1 MRIRNGI
8 RTAILAVASVM
19 LGMGMASAD
28 DYPVLYMSGLPTSQG
43 AWLLFDANWNRT
55 TLDPNTWYD
64 GIVVHEMAGNNSW
77 NIAPKLHSWTID
89 YTNDVSAGVWCD
101 GNGTVTIGEGGLT
114 MTSGK
119 TFDFGDGSS
128 RVRVKLAESQT
139 WQGPA
144 SGTRPRFCIGT
155 TAYTGGYYHSQVAAE
170 KDLSWTIQGLI
181 SVYLFGNNDLS
192 GVDVVVKDQA
202 ALCLSKTCKTNTTDV
217 RLHAKSLTLD
227 GATIQIGKAF
237 SESGSTLGTTATPDF
252 TDDVL
257 APMVVFLNGGS
268 VDGGTVN
275 YGVSRLSVSGGDST
289 FSGAVTFVGDE
300 VSVDVASGASLTFS
314 GSLAQADGVSATL
327 NVTGEGSVTLPSASA
342 VGNVSGADAA
352 TLAFAGAGV
361 VEAAI
366 EGFAKIEV
374 SPGAGAL
381 ATATLKGDLSGFAGT
396 EIRAKSGTVFIH
408 PKANLPAG
416 VNLVADAGATIK
428 VLEDSDLGAFT
439 VDGKDYERD
448 ADGIAHARLYM
459 EDYSGNTYVVYR
471 KFYQAAGA
479 VPEAEKIAW
488 QAGAEMVYE
497 NGRSYSGGMNLQG
510 NVVNGIEFQSAVG
523 YQEGGVTVG
532 AGGLRATVAG
542 IRANFYSGDQNLK
555 LAASQVW
562 SGPAVSALSSV
573 PFIVGLG
580 GDGWNYFYNG
590 SLTPLKPGLELTLRG
605 DLWVRDYYMTNDFS
619 TCDVRIEAPAFV
631 SLQKAGNAPTSTD
644 YGRIRA
650 RKVTFAG
657 GAGMVFGI
665 TSKIIADAYAGSPTE
680 LTSDRVAKTLVLE
693 NGGVLRAAEPTVW
706 SDVRLEATG
715 TAVNTVV
722 GTFVLQD
729 EETQIGIAE
738 GATLDL
744 RGATLLPAD
753 GVEAKLAVTGP
764 GMVVLDMQDLATVG
778 IPDFGGAA
786 IELHG
791 YGVLDAANVG
801 ALTLVGDGIV
811 ALPQGLAS
819 ASAVKVTSG
828 TLLLDSAAALPVG
841 VKVETEGSGNL
852 MLRDWAG
859 FDKDTMMSGT
869 KRTVKDGDVLVTD
882 DPIEGTAVALGSG
895 QTLWVCGD
903 GLKASSTLT
912 LGNGASVVFLK
923 TATVSAP
930 VTQDGSVTVSAS
942 DPSVTGTLAGTWNS
956 STGTLDAQTSCN
968 VDTDGTVVFS
978 GDMTFA
984 VNNYLDIRGE
994 VMFRGEENRKPT
1006 LTVGTLVRFYSGRL
1020 TFVNSTFVIGGDR
1033 NPGLGLSQ
1041 ADQEDD
1047 VAAVFGPGSSVTFGN
1062 NQVPYVGKSDL
1073 YESRFVID
1081 GGTVSTG
1088 TYDPIVLNGNGY
1100 EGGKGVFELKAG
1112 EFKTNRRIFIG
1123 WNLSGTVYHKGTAK
1137 VIWNGGTWIGQGNSY
1152 RYFFPMLID
1161 GKPSNTEFVI
1171 AGTNCVLNLENFTKY
1186 SVVSNF
1192 NQVLNGTVMRAEPG
1206 SKLKIV
1212 ANNQDSDVFCG
1223 KVVLS
1228 AFEGDGLTLE
1238 TVASEKHGG
1247 VEVEIANATG
1257 PVELGWTLPGTGSSV
1272 KATGTSPALVANYVV
1287 PAGQSFATDRDYSG
1301 AFVGF
1306 SSVTTGDL
1314 VFEPG
1319 STLDFPIVNGVP
1331 TLLTVPGSVFLPEAM
1346 TYVARQSGTR
1356 AELTGAPVLKATG
1369 GIVGDC
1375 TWTSGG
1381 GISKRNSSLVAD
1393 GDQLLL
1399 DYHPTGS
1406 ALLIR

>member
-1 MRIRNGI
+1 MRIRIVI

-43 AWLLFDANWNRT
+43 AWLLFDADWNRI

-64 GIVVHEMAGNNSW
+64 GVVVHEYSDNNAW
-77 NIAPKLHSWTID
+77 NIVPKLHSWTID
-89 YTNDVSAGVWCD
+89 YTNNVSVGTWCD
-101 GNGTVTIGEGGLT
+101 GAGTVTIGEGGLT

-119 TFDFGDGSS
+119 TLDFGDGSS

-144 SGTRPRFCIGT
+144 TGTRPRFCIGT
-155 TAYTGGYYHSQVAAE
+155 TRYTGSYYHSQIAAE
-170 KDLSWTIQGLI
+170 RDLAWTLQGLI
-181 SVYLFGNNDLS
+181 GVYLFGNNDLS

-202 ALCLSKTCKTNTTDV
+202 ALCLSKTSRTYTTDV

-257 APMVVFLNGGS
+257 APTVVLLNGGS

-275 YGVSRLSVSGGDST
+275 YGVSRLSVTGGDST

-300 VSVDVASGASLTFS
+300 ASVDVASGASLTFS
-314 GSLAQADGVSATL
+314 GSLAQADGVSSTL
-327 NVTGEGSVTLPSASA
+327 NVTGGGCVTLPSASA
-342 VGNVSGADAA
+342 VGVVSGADAS

-374 SPGAGAL
+374 SPDAGAL

-428 VLEDSDLGAFT
+428 VLEDSDLGTFT

-497 NGRSYSGGMNLQG
+497 NGRSHGYGMNLQG
-510 NVVNGIEFQSAVG
+510 NLVNGIEFQSAVG
-523 YQEGGVTVG
+523 YQEGGATIG
-532 AGGLRATVAG
+532 KGGLRATAAG
-542 IRANFYSGDQNLK
+542 IRANFYSGDQSLK

-562 SGPAVSALSSV
+562 SGPAASALSSV

-605 DLWVRDYYMTNDFS
+605 DLWVRDYYMTNDLS

-657 GAGMVFGI
+657 GAGMSFGI

-693 NGGVLRAAEPTVW
+693 NGGVLHAAEPTVW

-729 EETQIGIAE
+729 EVTEVGIAE

-753 GVEAKLAVTGP
+753 GVEATLAVTGP
-764 GMVVLDMQDLATVG
+764 GTVVLDMQDLADVG
-778 IPDFGGAA
+778 ISDFGGAA

-791 YGVLDAANVG
+791 HGALDAANVG
-801 ALTLVGDGIV
+801 ALTLVGDGV
-811 ALPQGLAS
+811 VTLPQGLAS

-828 TLLLDSAAALPVG
+828 TLLLDSVAALPVG

-852 MLRDWAG
+852 MLRDWTG

-869 KRTVKDGDVLVTD
+869 KCTVKAGDVLVTD

-912 LGNGASVVFLK
+912 LGNGASVVFLR
-923 TATVSAP
+923 TTTVSAP

-942 DPSVTGTLAGTWNS
+942 DPSVTGTLAGTWTS
-956 STGTLDAQTSCN
+956 SAGTSQAPTSCN
-968 VDTDGTVVFS
+968 VATAGTVVFS

-984 VNNYLDIRGE
+984 ANNTLDIRGE
-994 VMFRGEENRKPT
+994 VMYRGEANRKPT
-1006 LTVGTLVRFYSGRL
+1006 LTAGALVRFYSGRL
-1020 TFVNSTFVIGGDR
+1020 TFVNSTFAISGQH
-1033 NPGLGLSQ
+1033 PGLGLYQ
-1041 ADQEDD
+1041 EDQEGD

-1062 NQVPYVGKSDL
+1062 NQNPIIGRSDT

-1088 TYDPIVLNGNGY
+1088 TYDPIALNGY
-1100 EGGKGVFELKAG
+1100 ETGRGVFEFKAG

-1137 VIWNGGTWIGQGNSY
+1137 VIWSGGTWIGQGNAY
-1152 RYFFPMLID
+1152 RYFFPELIA

-1247 VEVEIANATG
+1247 VEVEIPNATG

-1287 PAGQSFATDRDYSG
+1287 PAGQTFATDRDYSG

-1306 SSVTTGDL
+1306 SSVTTDDL

-1331 TLLTVPGSVFLPEAM
+1331 TLLTVPGSVFLPETM

-1381 GISKRNSSLVAD
+1381 GISKRDSSLVAD

-1399 DYHPTGS
+1399 DYHPTGTV
-1406 ALLIR
+1406 LTVR